1 MIPLDR
7 GTMGADV
14 RAAADNLAASLAALL
29 VALAMSGVVR
39 VVPPLTGPH
48 RCACRAH
55 GEGHECACRVC
66 AAAARRAREGKLDE
80 LPPCHRGAAKR
91 ALAEEEEARA
101 RRRAL
106 PGVLPTCGTPE
117 GDPVPPP
124 AADPFPLPGGPVVAL
139 AEWSR
144 PLELPSS
151 APRCVPG
158 RPAVPPPRRAAAARD
173 LASPAS

>member
-1 MIPLDR
+1 MA
-7 GTMGADV
+7 ADV
-14 RAAADNLAASLAALL
+14 LAAAQRLATGLAALL
-29 VALAMSGVVR
+29 LALSMSGVVR
-39 VVPPLTGPH
+39 VVPPLIGPH

-55 GEGHECACRVC
+55 GEGHECACPVC

-117 GDPVPPP
+117 GDPAPPP
-124 AADPFPLPGGPVVAL
+124 AADPFPLPGRPAVAL

-144 PLELPSS
+144 PLELPSLAPRS
-151 APRCVPG
+151 APR
-158 RPAVPPPRRAAAARD
+158 RPAVPPPRPAAAAVARG
-173 LASPAS
+173 LASLAS